1 MLGKVESDFAA
12 AEDGPDNGTTPD
24 MLPLAKTVAR
34 LRAEIADLED
44 LVSMTAVVER
54 AKGIIMQQAHLTAD
68 AAYELLLARADH
80 RHRTL
85 VEECWIILGQT
96 SRDFAAEPRRDLR
109 AGGDAPP
116 AGDVS
121 PFGAEQYLTTSRAG
135 ADRPTFL
142 ADLAESLTGARTPHE
157 VAGLLWTT
165 LHASESV
172 DAVMIYVRSSA
183 GNLELTGHAGIDD
196 ALAEQWSSI
205 PPLAGVAP
213 VDALTEG
220 RPLWLEEPEQ
230 DAARYRL
237 VEDPARP
244 WSSRAW
250 IPLPGEQPAATAVG
264 VLRRLAAPF
273 DTATRSRLLR
283 AVRLCAGALGGG
295 SRREAADLDR
305 ESADAVQ
312 GVFDVLPGP
321 AVLLQ
326 PVYAETGVV
335 EDYRI
340 EAAATESVDV
350 AGRRGR
356 ELVGHSIL
364 EMYPTVAGT
373 ALWDGYLATL
383 TTGTVYESGP
393 FDYEEVASGVP
404 RRSSY
409 SVRASRLGSR
419 LAVSWIRHDG
429 SEQETRRLADL
440 QRLGNLGWVKWDLT
454 TNTVVWSEQVYIIF
468 GRDPDRGPMTL
479 EELPEH
485 VVPGD
490 VPSLGT
496 AVRRLLDG
504 GAAIDLPCRI
514 TGAYGVR
521 HVRIVAETRTDAD
534 GVPVE
539 VHGFVQDL
547 TALRDAE
554 NALVKSERALL
565 VQRGVLQAER
575 VLAARLREALLPVPE
590 QRTELAGLC
599 VHVSYVPA
607 DTGVNV
613 GGDWYSALEL
623 ADGGALFVVGDVAG
637 HGLAAVGAM
646 AQLRFTGKGMAITG
660 SALPEVLKRLN
671 TLLLRTA
678 EGSYATT
685 ATMVIARY
693 HPRLRRLTWAS
704 AGHPPPLLIRDGRAV
719 FLPQP
724 VGLLLGAARDFRY
737 DQATIDLLPGD
748 RLLFYTDGLVE
759 ERGEDI
765 DEGMERLAETAL
777 GLLRA
782 DPGAPLASALA
793 GLRPHPRDD
802 ICVLDIHVPHPAG

>member
-1 MLGKVESDFAA
+1 MESDFAA
-12 AEDGPDNGTTPD
+12 ADDGATPD
-24 MLPLAKTVAR
+24 LLPLAKTVAR

-54 AKGIIMQQAHLTAD
+54 AKGIVMQQAHLTAD
-68 AAYELLLARADH
+68 AAYELLLARAGH
-80 RHRTL
+80 RRRTL
-85 VEECWIILGQT
+85 VEECWIILGQS
-96 SRDFAAEPRRDLR
+96 SRDFAAEPRRDDR
-109 AGGDAPP
+109 AGGDA
-116 AGDVS
+116 ARAADVS
-121 PFGAEQYLTTSRAG
+121 PFGAEQYLTTAQGGS
-135 ADRPTFL
+135 DRPTFL

-157 VAGLLWTT
+157 VAGLLWTS

-183 GNLELTGHAGIDD
+183 GNLELTGHAGIGD
-196 ALAEQWSSI
+196 ALAEQWGSI
-205 PPLAGVAP
+205 PPLPGVAP
-213 VDALTEG
+213 VDAVAEG
-220 RPLWLEEPEQ
+220 TPLWLEEPEQ
-230 DAARYRL
+230 DAVRYRL
-237 VEDPARP
+237 IEDPSRRWP
-244 WSSRAW
+244 SRAW
-250 IPLPGEQPAATAVG
+250 IPLPGEQPTTTVVG
-264 VLRRLAAPF
+264 LFRGLTTPF
-273 DTATRSRLLR
+273 DTATRSRLLK
-283 AVRLCAGALGGG
+283 AVRLCAAALDGG
-295 SRREAADLDR
+295 SHRDR
-305 ESADAVQ
+305 PDPDRGSATTVQ
-312 GVFDVLPGP
+312 RVFDILPGP
-321 AVLLQ
+321 AVLLR
-326 PVYAETGVV
+326 PVHTETGAV

-340 EAAATESVDV
+340 EAAAPESVDI

-373 ALWDGYLATL
+373 ALWDGYLAAL

-404 RRSSY
+404 RRSTY

-419 LAVSWIRHDG
+419 LAVSWIRHD
-429 SEQETRRLADL
+429 SSLEETRRLADL

-468 GRDPDRGPMTL
+468 GRDPDLGPMTL
-479 EELPEH
+479 EELPER

-496 AVRRLLDG
+496 AVRRLLEG

-514 TGAYGVR
+514 TGAHGVR
-521 HVRIVAETRTDAD
+521 HIRIVAETRTDAD

-575 VLAARLREALLPVPE
+575 VLATRLREALLPIPE
-590 QRTELAGLC
+590 QRMELAGLR

-693 HPRLRRLTWAS
+693 HPQRHRLTWAS
-704 AGHPPPLLIRDGRAV
+704 AGHPPPLLIRGGEAV

-724 VGLLLGAARDFRY
+724 VGLLLGAARDFHY
-737 DQATIDLLPGD
+737 HQADLDLLPGD

-759 ERGEDI
+759 DRGEDI
-765 DEGMERLAETAL
+765 DKGMERLAETAL

-782 DPGAPLASALA
+782 DPGAPLAAALA
-793 GLRPHPRDD
+793 GLRPHHRDD
-802 ICVLDIHVPHPAG
+802 ICVLDIHVPHTTG